1 MEYNEQYFHYRQV
14 EICLALAR
22 ANCTKDGLQ
31 IARSI
36 FPHFFETCHGSS
48 GCIWWKLSINAHS
61 PHALPQR
68 SVPQWHL
75 ECLDLVCLARK
86 ATCLVTFSY
95 VLWVDW
101 GDGFESRV
109 GVSKGIENIVTFLY
123 LAWAPTNGENCL
135 QRWWWSVQR
144 CSCYDQSSYACIS
157 GDFAAG
163 NEDDPLVEH
172 WDILL

>member
-14 EICLALAR
+14 EIRLALAR

-31 IARSI
+31 IARSV

-48 GCIWWKLSINAHS
+48 GCIWWKLSVNARS

-68 SVPQWHL
+68 SVPTMTPWMPWS
-75 ECLDLVCLARK
+75 CLPCSKSNMSCYLFVCTVSWLGWW
-86 ATCLVTFSY
+86 
-95 VLWVDW
+95 LWVKSW
-101 GDGFESRV
+101 CFQRNWKHCKV
-109 GVSKGIENIVTFLY
+109 LY

-135 QRWWWSVQR
+135 QWWWWSVQR

-157 GDFAAG
+157 GDFAVG
-163 NEDDPLVEH
+163 NEDHPLIEN
-172 WDILL
+172 WDTLL